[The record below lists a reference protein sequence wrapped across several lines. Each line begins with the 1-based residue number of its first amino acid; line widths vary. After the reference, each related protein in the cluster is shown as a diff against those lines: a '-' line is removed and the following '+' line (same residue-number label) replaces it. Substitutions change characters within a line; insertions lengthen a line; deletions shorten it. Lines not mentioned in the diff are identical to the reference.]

1 MTPLTLV
8 QRELQVLVQA
18 LVPER
23 EQGQER
29 AAQLAQELERRAQ
42 QEPLELQVQEPE
54 LEPQVQ
60 RELQPVL
67 ELEPASELRVF
78 LARLPLQRGS
88 TQHI

>member
-1 MTPLTLV
+1 M
-8 QRELQVLVQA
+8 QRE
-18 LVPER
+18 PEPELGLEPR
-23 EQGQER
+23 EQLG
-29 AAQLAQELERRAQ
+29 
-42 QEPLELQVQEPE
+42 QEPE

-78 LARLPLQRGS
+78 LARLPLQQGS